1 MFPLEKEI
9 IPETDKEMV
18 KIGIIYL
25 KESDVVFHKDK
36 EQIDKLFNY
45 IPSEKDDKL
54 ICVNTELMDKNEEK
68 FLTKN

>member
-1 MFPLEKEI
+1 MSIILFQEEI
-9 IPETDKEMV
+9 IV
-18 KIGIIYL
+18 KIGIIYI
-25 KESDVVFHKDK
+25 KESDVIFHTEK

-54 ICVNTELMDKNEEK
+54 MCANTELIDKNEEK